1 MRGRARQ
8 LRRSATVS
16 EQRIWN
22 WLRNRSFSG
31 FKFRRQVPVARYVLD
46 FYCPSLK
53 LAIELDGHQ
62 HDMLGV
68 AVYDDHRTTF
78 LKSRGIEVVR
88 IENELL
94 AKDAAIVEA
103 VIEYAIAQRVKNRPS
118 PGATRHPLPASGARG
133 ND

>member
-1 MRGRARQ
+1 MHDRAKQ
-8 LRRSATVS
+8 LRQSATVS
-16 EQRIWN
+16 EQRMWN

-53 LAIELDGHQ
+53 LGIELDGRQ
-62 HDMLGV
+62 HDMIDVILH
-68 AVYDDHRTTF
+68 DDQRTTY
-78 LKSRGIEVVR
+78 LKARGIEVVR

-94 AKDAAIVEA
+94 AKDAAMVEA

-118 PGATRHPLPASGARG
+118 PGASRHPLPASGERG
-133 ND
+133 NE